1 MLAAVWHASFH
12 VADLDRS
19 VDFYTRLLRMEL
31 VHRQDQDNDYTR
43 SLVGY
48 PDAVLRVAQLAVPG
62 RPAGVSTHDLEL
74 VEYVVP
80 RGTRQ
85 DPARHHPGA
94 AHLAFAV
101 ADIAAEYERLCAEG
115 VRFVSPPNAITAGV
129 NAGGAA
135 CYFTDPD
142 DCTLELVQP
151 PPHRLHLLPGHT
163 AGDAR
168 PEGSRP
174 AGSGTWVALHSV
186 LADGQEEAYEREH
199 ARISDDMV
207 TALSEAGIRDW
218 AIWRSGRDLFHLVET
233 PDFAAALDALAD
245 DPRDQRWQRHMAGYV
260 AHFLPEGMPLTRAQL
275 RLVWTLRGQ
284 VATGAGDVQ

>member
-19 VDFYTRLLRMEL
+19 VDFYTGLLGMEL

-43 SLVGY
+43 ALVGY

-80 RGTRQ
+80 RGVRQ

-101 ADIAAEYERLCAEG
+101 ADISAEHARLVAAG
-115 VRFVSPPNAITAGV
+115 VRFVSPPNPITAGV

-151 PPHRLHLLPGHT
+151 PPHRSALLHATAAPPVPG
-163 AGDAR
+163 
-168 PEGSRP
+168 P
-174 AGSGTWVALHSV
+174 APVALHSV
-186 LADGQEEAYEREH
+186 LAEGH
-199 ARISDDMV
+199 
-207 TALSEAGIRDW
+207 EAGYDTAHERVPDELLDALADAGVTDW
-218 AIWRSGRDLFHLVET
+218 SIWRSGRDLFHLVQT
-233 PDFAAALDALAD
+233 PDLPAALDALAQ
-245 DPRDQRWQRHMAGYV
+245 DPRDQRWQAAMAGHV
-260 AHFLPEGMPLTRAQL
+260 EHFVPAGTPLPRAQL

-284 VATGAGDVQ
+284 LATGAGDVQ

>member
-19 VDFYTRLLRMEL
+19 VDFYTRLLGMEL

-43 SLVGY
+43 ALVGY
-48 PDAVLRVAQLAVPG
+48 PDAVLRVAQLAVPA

-142 DCTLELVQP
+142 ECTLELVQP
-151 PPHRLHLLPGHT
+151 PPHRLDLLRAQAPT
-163 AGDAR
+163 AG
-168 PEGSRP
+168 EVTP
-174 AGSGTWVALHSV
+174 AGRQVALHSV
-186 LADGQEEAYEREH
+186 LAPGQEDAYEREH
-199 ARISDDMV
+199 THIPEEMV
-207 TALSEAGIRDW
+207 EALREAGVRDW
-218 AIWRSGRDLFHLVET
+218 AIWRSGRDLFHLVDVVDLATALET
-233 PDFAAALDALAD
+233 LAA
-245 DPRDQRWQRHMAGYV
+245 DPRDQRWQAHMAGFV
-260 AHFLPEGMPLTRAQL
+260 QHFVPAGTPLTRARL
-275 RLVWTLRGQ
+275 RLVWTLSGQ

>member
-12 VADLDRS
+12 VSDLDRS
-19 VDFYTRLLRMEL
+19 VDFYTRLLGMDL

-101 ADIAAEYERLCAEG
+101 TDIAAEYERLCAEG

-142 DCTLELVQP
+142 ECTLELVQP
-151 PPHRLHLLPGHT
+151 PPHRMHLLHGPAAT
-163 AGDAR
+163 AHEAV
-168 PEGSRP
+168 P
-174 AGSGTWVALHSV
+174 AGRQVALHSV
-186 LADGQEEAYEREH
+186 LAPGQENAYESEH
-199 ARISDDMV
+199 AHIPEEMV
-207 TALSEAGIRDW
+207 EALREAGVRDW
-218 AIWRSGRDLFHLVET
+218 SIWRSGRDLFHLVDV
-233 PDFAAALDALAD
+233 PDLAAALDALAT
-245 DPRDQRWQRHMAGYV
+245 DPRDQRWQAHMAGYV
-260 AHFLPEGMPLTRAQL
+260 QHFVPADTPLTRAQL
-275 RLVWTLRGQ
+275 RLVWTLSGQ